1 MRSFCFT
8 QTNNDFLEEVDGD
21 EGVMDRLQ
29 DDEEHDFFDDWCD
42 ERNGGSIEF
51 L

>member
-1 MRSFCFT
+1 MRRSFCFT

-21 EGVMDRLQ
+21 EGVREGDGN
-29 DDEEHDFFDDWCD
+29 DDDCCD
-42 ERNGGSIEF
+42 NEWSVC